1 MKTSFFSLVAI
12 FLLMGVSLAQSPP
25 EPAQAPSQG
34 TPANPSNSAASNS
47 SAQTPAPNGIAPGTV
62 IPVELSKSL
71 DSKKSKANDKIE
83 AKISMDVLSHGQIVV
98 PRNSK
103 VVGHVTEAK
112 AHSKESPESMVGVAF
127 DRIIMKDGH
136 DLPLQAAVQ
145 AIGRPLQSSPT
156 FTGGGNEPMS
166 GTAGGMPPSG
176 GSSRGSMGGTTTG
189 GPTYPSSYPTYPTG
203 SASGSPSDNTGS
215 TASSV
220 TPLGPTSQGVIGIRG
235 LSLNSSGQAS
245 VVASSSENVHL
256 DSGTQLILRVQ

>member
-1 MKTSFFSLVAI
+1 MKTSFFSLVAV

-34 TPANPSNSAASNS
+34 TPANPSNSAASK
-47 SAQTPAPNGIAPGTV
+47 QTPAPNGIAPGTV

-145 AIGRPLQSSPT
+145 AIGRPLQ
-156 FTGGGNEPMS
+156 
-166 GTAGGMPPSG
+166 
-176 GSSRGSMGGTTTG
+176 
-189 GPTYPSSYPTYPTG
+189 
-203 SASGSPSDNTGS
+203 
-215 TASSV
+215 
-220 TPLGPTSQGVIGIRG
+220 
-235 LSLNSSGQAS
+235 
-245 VVASSSENVHL
+245 
-256 DSGTQLILRVQ
+256 